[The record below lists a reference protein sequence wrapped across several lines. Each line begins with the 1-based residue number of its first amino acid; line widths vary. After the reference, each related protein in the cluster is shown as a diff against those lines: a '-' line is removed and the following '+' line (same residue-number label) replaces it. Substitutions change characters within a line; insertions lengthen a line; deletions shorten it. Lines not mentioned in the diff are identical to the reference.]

1 MYEDL
6 IETKIDSKNVFDGR
20 LLHVRC
26 DTVRL
31 PNGNTTTREWIKH
44 PGAAAVLPVLPD
56 GNVILVR
63 QYRYPVQRVTL
74 EIPAGKLDFS
84 TEDPLDCAVRELAEE
99 TGYRAE
105 NMEKI
110 LTLATTV
117 GFSDEWIHIYV
128 ADGLVSGEQHPDDD
142 EFINVEIVPL
152 EKAYEMVKS
161 GEIIDAKTTAAI
173 LWKMSNR

>member
-6 IETKIDSKNVFDGR
+6 IETKIDSNNVFDGR

-44 PGAAAVLPVLPD
+44 PGAAAVLPILPD

-74 EIPAGKLDFS
+74 EIPAGKLDSS

-128 ADGLVSGEQHPDDD
+128 ADGLVLGKQHPDDD

-152 EKAYEMVKS
+152 EKAYDMVKT

-173 LWKMSNR
+173 LWEMAHR